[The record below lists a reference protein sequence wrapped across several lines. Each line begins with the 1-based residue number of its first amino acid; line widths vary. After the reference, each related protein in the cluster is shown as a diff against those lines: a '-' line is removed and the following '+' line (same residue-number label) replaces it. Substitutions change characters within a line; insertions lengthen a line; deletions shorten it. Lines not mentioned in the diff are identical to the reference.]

1 MDIRIS
7 RITKLSVIISA
18 FFILL
23 LTCSCSVNGAAEAGY
38 SRSSEKNHVQPV
50 RLSMFSDT
58 QDKEKSNDNEI
69 RKLIA
74 EKTGVEVVE
83 VWLIGQTSQN
93 VYDGFLQTKNLTD
106 FVYFRER
113 LDEFYKAGL
122 LVAWDSYIEKY
133 PNIKRL
139 YTDKEWDAFRQSDGH
154 IYSVNIPDGQV
165 WNGGK
170 TAEDGLCNTA
180 GFAVT
185 TCCKDPDTAFKFIND
200 ILSEEIMDLRFWGIK
215 DVDYLVNADGTYYRT
230 QEMIDK
236 WNDEEYRIKH
246 VCQYSM
252 MPGSLT
258 SANNSK
264 GRKD

>member
-1 MDIRIS
+1 MHRAGLKLQRVS
-7 RITKLSVIISA
+7 RLTKLSVIVSA
-18 FFILL
+18 LCILL
-23 LTCSCSVNGAAEAGY
+23 LNCSCSIKAADAGY
-38 SRSSEKNHVQPV
+38 SRSSEQDPDQTT

-93 VYDGFLQTKNLTD
+93 VYDGFLQSKNLTD

-113 LDEFYKAGL
+113 LDEFYEAGL

-139 YTDKEWDAFRQSDGH
+139 HTDKEWDELRQSDGH
-154 IYSVNIPDGQV
+154 VYSVDIPDGPA
-165 WNGGK
+165 WRGGK
-170 TAEDGLCNTA
+170 TAERGLRNTA

-185 TCCKDPDTAFKFIND
+185 TCCKNPDLAFKFIND
-200 ILSEEIMDLRFWGIK
+200 ILTDEIMDLRFWGIK
-215 DVDYLVNADGTYYRT
+215 GVDYLVNADGSYYRT
-230 QEMIDK
+230 QEMLDK
-236 WNDEEYRIKH
+236 WSDEEYRIKH

-252 MPGSLT
+252 MPK
-258 SANNSK
+258 SK
-264 GRKD
+264 S

>member
-7 RITKLSVIISA
+7 RITKLSAIITV

-23 LTCSCSVNGAAEAGY
+23 QNCSCSIKGTDAGY
-38 SRSSEKNHVQPV
+38 SGSSETNLVQPT

-58 QDKEKSNDNEI
+58 QDREKSNDNEI

-93 VYDGFLQTKNLTD
+93 VYDGFLQAKNLTD

-139 YTDKEWDAFRQSDGH
+139 YTDKEWNAFRQSDGH
-154 IYSVNIPDGQV
+154 VYSVNIPDGPA
-165 WNGGK
+165 WRDKSSAENG
-170 TAEDGLCNTA
+170 LSNTA

-185 TCCKDPDTAFKFIND
+185 TCCKNPDMAFKFIND
-200 ILSEEIMDLRFWGIK
+200 VLSDEILDLRFWGIK
-215 DVDYLVNADGTYYRT
+215 GVDYLVNADGSYYRT
-230 QEMIDK
+230 QEMLDK
-236 WNDEEYRIKH
+236 WSDEEYRIKH
-246 VCQYSM
+246 VCQYYM
-252 MPGSLT
+252 MP
-258 SANNSK
+258 
-264 GRKD
+264 RYRDYRV